1 MHEAC
6 IFENDRSEVTSEV
19 TRRAADTY
27 NLLLI
32 ENLGYH
38 LVEASGA
45 SPTDKTGRP

>member
-32 ENLGYH
+32 NNLGYH
-38 LVEASGA
+38 L
-45 SPTDKTGRP
+45 GRSSRYEPDG